1 MPRFWSPG
9 QALFTRARLHLSC
22 LDGKIPGSCAIE
34 MDSSTWEKHFEF
46 ENPCDRFFFKL
57 WNRFFLQR
65 YFPGWYLVIGLILE
79 KVYIMFQEWEKFH
92 PKNHR
97 KGKPARC
104 KKPKGVMF
112 HCKLHRS
119 EGFLSPHSLWRW
131 RYWDQVSRLPDNL
144 VIPCLF
150 KVYSVNLGFTKKW
163 KCIL

>member
-92 PKNHR
+92 PKTTAKESPR
-97 KGKPARC
+97 GAKSQRGWCFIASFIAVKDFCRLI
-104 KKPKGVMF
+104 VF
-112 HCKLHRS
+112 
-119 EGFLSPHSLWRW
+119 EGGDTEIKYRDCQITLS
-131 RYWDQVSRLPDNL
+131 YL
-144 VIPCLF
+144 VYL
-150 KVYSVNLGFTKKW
+150 
-163 KCIL
+163 KCIR